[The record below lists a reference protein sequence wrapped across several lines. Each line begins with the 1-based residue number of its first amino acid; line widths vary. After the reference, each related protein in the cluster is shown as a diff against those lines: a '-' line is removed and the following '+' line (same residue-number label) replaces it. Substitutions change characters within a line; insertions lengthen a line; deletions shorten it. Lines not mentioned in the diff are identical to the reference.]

1 MNDLYHNLKFTGLN
15 ALAAVTAT
23 ITPVSVDRQ
32 GFERLMFKI
41 DADLWVDGTFT
52 FGLEDS
58 DDDAVFTAVTDVDFR
73 IGNDPVILGV
83 TNDNTIYKVE
93 YLGGKRYVQ
102 MTCVVTAGP
111 VTGLVFGIEAVQGEA
126 RDAPV
131 ASAVP

>member
-1 MNDLYHNLKFTGLN
+1 MNDLYHNLKLTKLEPY
-15 ALAAVTAT
+15 AAITAT

-32 GFERLMFKI
+32 GFERLMFVI
-41 DADLWVDGTFT
+41 DTGLWVDGTFT

-73 IGNDPVILGV
+73 IGNDPVVLGL

-111 VTGLVFGIEAVQGEA
+111 ITGLIFSIGSIQGEA